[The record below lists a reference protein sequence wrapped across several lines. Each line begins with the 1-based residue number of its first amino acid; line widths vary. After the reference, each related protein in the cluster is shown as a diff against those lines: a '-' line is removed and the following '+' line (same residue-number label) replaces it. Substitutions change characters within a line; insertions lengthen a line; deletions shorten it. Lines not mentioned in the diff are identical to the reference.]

1 MYLDWGV
8 CPNGN
13 HLCPNLCSGK
23 INEEVKEML
32 LKEEKTA
39 VIEANK
45 LHEGDTGSPEV
56 QIAILTE
63 RINDLT
69 DHLKVH
75 KKDHHSR
82 HGLFKMIGQR
92 RNLLN
97 YLMKVDVERYRSLIA
112 RLGIRK

>member
-1 MYLDWGV
+1 
-8 CPNGN
+8 
-13 HLCPNLCSGK
+13 
-23 INEEVKEML
+23 ML
-32 LKEEKTA
+32 PEEKTA
-39 VIEANK
+39 IIKEYAT
-45 LHEGDTGSPEV
+45 HEGDTGSPEV
-56 QIAILTE
+56 QIAVLTK

-69 DHLKVH
+69 AVPTQRIHALTEHLKVH
-75 KKDHHSR
+75 KKDHPSR